1 MLNITKVTDGFT
13 VALTVPEGEQFMGCA
28 IESIGMFVAA
38 TEADC
43 HGDLAVTWN
52 TTGLENTGG
61 SDMGSLLM
69 RNWDDAV
76 GAVMGE
82 FYWNQGYSERLQ
94 ELLMAAGVPET
105 VALSV
110 GTSEWGM
117 QDEGRASYDAFGFAD
132 WIREQVAITA

>member
-1 MLNITKVTDGFT
+1 MLNITKDEDGFT
-13 VALTVPEGEQFMGCA
+13 VTLTVPEGEQFMECA
-28 IESIGMFVAA
+28 IESIGMFVAD
-38 TEADC
+38 TEDDC
-43 HGDLAVTWN
+43 HGDLAVMWN

-82 FYWNQGYSERLQ
+82 FYWKQGYSERLQ
-94 ELLMAAGVPET
+94 ELLMAAGVPED

-117 QDEGRASYDAFGFAD
+117 QDEGRASYDAFEFAD

>member
-13 VALTVPEGEQFMGCA
+13 VTLTVPEGEQFMECA
-28 IESIGMFVAA
+28 IESIGMFVAD
-38 TEADC
+38 TEDDC
-43 HGDLAVTWN
+43 HGDLAVTWS

-61 SDMGSLLM
+61 GDMGSLLM

-94 ELLMAAGVPET
+94 ELLMAAGVPED

-117 QDEGRASYDAFGFAD
+117 QDEGRASYDAFEFAD
-132 WIREQVAITA
+132 WIREQVAVGA

>member
-28 IESIGMFVAA
+28 IESIGMFVGT

-43 HGDLAVTWN
+43 HGDLAVTWS

-61 SDMGSLLM
+61 SDMGSLVM

-110 GTSEWGM
+110 GTSEWKRR
-117 QDEGRASYDAFGFAD
+117 QDSQWSR
-132 WIREQVAITA
+132 R

>member
-1 MLNITKVTDGFT
+1 MLNITKVEDGFT
-13 VALTVPEGEQFMGCA
+13 VTLTVPEGEQFMECA
-28 IESIGMFVAA
+28 IESIGMFVAD
-38 TEADC
+38 TEDDC
-43 HGDLAVTWN
+43 HGDLAVMWN

-82 FYWNQGYSERLQ
+82 FYWKQGYSERLQ
-94 ELLMAAGVPET
+94 ELLMAAGVPED

-117 QDEGRASYDAFGFAD
+117 QDEGRASYDAFEFAD

>member
-13 VALTVPEGEQFMGCA
+13 VALTVPEGEQFMECA
-28 IESIGMFVAA
+28 IESIGMFVAD
-38 TEADC
+38 TEDDC
-43 HGDLAVTWN
+43 HGDLAVMWN

-94 ELLMAAGVPET
+94 ELLMAAGVPED

-117 QDEGRASYDAFGFAD
+117 QDEGRASYDAFEFAD
-132 WIREQVAITA
+132 WIREQVAVMA

>member
-1 MLNITKVTDGFT
+1 MLNITKVEDGFT
-13 VALTVPEGEQFMGCA
+13 VTLTVPEGEQFMECA
-28 IESIGMFVAA
+28 IESIGMFVAD
-38 TEADC
+38 TEDDC
-43 HGDLAVTWN
+43 HGDLAVMWN

-82 FYWNQGYSERLQ
+82 FYWKQGYSERLQ
-94 ELLMAAGVPET
+94 ELLMAAGVPED

-117 QDEGRASYDAFGFAD
+117 QDEGRASYDAFEFAD
-132 WIREQVAITA
+132 WVREQVAITA